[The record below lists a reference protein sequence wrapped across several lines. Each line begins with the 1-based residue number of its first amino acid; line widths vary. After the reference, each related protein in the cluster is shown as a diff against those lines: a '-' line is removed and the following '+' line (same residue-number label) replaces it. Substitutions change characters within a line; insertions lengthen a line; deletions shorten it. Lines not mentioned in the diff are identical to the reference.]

1 MNFKFEKQA
10 KSATSLG
17 TQSIIKSDK
26 NQISKS
32 PLQVIKIKTENEN
45 ELLNQK

>member
-1 MNFKFEKQA
+1 MNQNNLMKFKFEKQA

-26 NQISKS
+26 
-32 PLQVIKIKTENEN
+32 L
-45 ELLNQK
+45 